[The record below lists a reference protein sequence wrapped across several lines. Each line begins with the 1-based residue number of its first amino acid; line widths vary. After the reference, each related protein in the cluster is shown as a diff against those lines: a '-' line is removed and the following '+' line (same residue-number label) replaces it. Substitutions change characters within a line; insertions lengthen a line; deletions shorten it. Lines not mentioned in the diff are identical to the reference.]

1 MGGGIEEWIML
12 FKEIVVISH
21 HPIII
26 ITNSAA
32 RSAIVV
38 VVIYV
43 VVNDVVVNVVDDVVI
58 VVDDVVIIFNCVAV
72 SIVKGYVFIIVK
84 WELCDVV
91 FEAIVDVVIIDF
103 CVQSYGVVKI
113 GRCYFV

>member
-58 VVDDVVIIFNCVAV
+58 VVDDVIIFNCVAV